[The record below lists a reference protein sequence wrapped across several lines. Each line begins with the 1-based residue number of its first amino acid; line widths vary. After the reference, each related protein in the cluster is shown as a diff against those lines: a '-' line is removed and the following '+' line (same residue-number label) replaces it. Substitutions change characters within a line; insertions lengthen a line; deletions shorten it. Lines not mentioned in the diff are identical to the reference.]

1 MIPPYGRKQRE
12 IQEELMNV
20 KEESEKAGLTLNIQ
34 TANIM
39 ASGPTVSWQIDEE
52 TVETVADYFW
62 GLQNHCMV
70 TAAMK
75 LNYTYSLE
83 GKL

>member
-1 MIPPYGRKQRE
+1 MTPPYGRKQRE

-52 TVETVADYFW
+52 NMQWQALLSW
-62 GLQNHCMV
+62 
-70 TAAMK
+70 AP
-75 LNYTYSLE
+75 
-83 GKL
+83 